1 MKSNEIKLTDI
12 VLASTLNLFVE
23 LKSVERSDDN
33 KLTFVFQDTPQIRNL
48 IDKTLK
54 QQIAVEPL
62 AFSNKLRNLKSLI
75 HLGGTH
81 AS

>member
-1 MKSNEIKLTDI
+1 MNSNEIKLTDI
-12 VLASTLNLFVE
+12 VLASTLNLFVD

-33 KLTFVFQDTPQIRNL
+33 RLTFVFEDTPQTRDL
-48 IDKTLK
+48 IDQTLK
-54 QQIAVEPL
+54 QQITVEPL

-75 HLGGTH
+75 HLGGSH

>member
-54 QQIAVEPL
+54 QQIVVEPL

-81 AS
+81 VS